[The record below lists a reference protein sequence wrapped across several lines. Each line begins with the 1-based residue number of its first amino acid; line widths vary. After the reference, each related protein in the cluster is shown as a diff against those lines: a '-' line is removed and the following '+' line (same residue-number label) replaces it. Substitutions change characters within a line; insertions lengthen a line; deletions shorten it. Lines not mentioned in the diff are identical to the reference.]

1 MVESDFEVLRKVIL
15 NKPEPTVKD
24 LQILLEGAA
33 SLVSENR
40 EEVKEDLLKI
50 AQRPS
55 VLMNDPSP
63 EGDTL
68 TRFFRLAENEES
80 TMDPTIRSV
89 LLYLKDHIQLL
100 FFAEDST
107 DVVANFLERHTEG
120 SFEDLQTE
128 SLYLGAQPWNKE
140 DPFSMPVGYGR
151 KRTPTGRLM
160 PVSTVW
166 KQDEEKPPEEKP
178 PVAEAA
184 NDESSQLESLD
195 ESADMADFERSVD
208 ELGIL
213 SSGGKSSD
221 SLGHSGD
228 ELGILSSHDEAF
240 DSNDATAIVEVPV
253 LNPPEAEKP
262 AEDQLQLIASRP
274 LESEECLTPPQTEA
288 PTILQP
294 PQSLQDST
302 KAAEDAASISE
313 ILQGTSRSPAPEPAA
328 AAPEASPVAP
338 APAQTAA
345 SSAPTEAPLT
355 ENQKKISSIRKRK
368 SQRLQQSQAP
378 SIATPHSAPPRK
390 GSALKICLALIL
402 GFGLGLIPYL
412 VMLKQKMDKE
422 KLASAQNGT
431 DHEAAVLALIQDWD
445 KQVQNWNEE
454 TSESDRGA
462 ALESFE
468 KKHKDLSEQLKA
480 HESAVTKSFY
490 KLADKALLSMSK
502 QLKSSKIL
510 WEMQQALKK
519 YPAEEKSPLKVE
531 EIAQGFA
538 LDTTSPCHKL
548 LAQAKE
554 TLTGHSNASTH
565 KQLILAQTKVRSFEY
580 KRVKSYITGRK
591 RINNRE
597 GIVSLLRQATREI
610 DPEAI
615 VFKEDL
621 LQTIHELTAK

>member
-15 NKPEPTVKD
+15 NKTEPTVKD

-80 TMDPTIRSV
+80 TMDPTLRSV

-178 PVAEAA
+178 PAAEAA

-221 SLGHSGD
+221 SVGHSGD
-228 ELGILSSHDEAF
+228 ELGILSSQDEAF

-274 LESEECLTPPQTEA
+274 LESEECLTPPQAEA

-302 KAAEDAASISE
+302 KAAEDAATISE
-313 ILQGTSRSPAPEPAA
+313 ILQGTSRSAAPEPAA
-328 AAPEASPVAP
+328 VAPEATPAAP
-338 APAQTAA
+338 APAPTTASDAPAEA
-345 SSAPTEAPLT
+345 SLSDS
-355 ENQKKISSIRKRK
+355 QKKISSIRKRK
-368 SQRLQQSQAP
+368 SQRLQQSQA
-378 SIATPHSAPPRK
+378 SVATPLSPPPRK

-412 VMLKQKMDKE
+412 VVLKQKMDKE
-422 KLASAQNGT
+422 KLASAQNGD

-445 KQVQNWNEE
+445 KQVQSWNEE

-462 ALESFE
+462 AIESFE
-468 KKHKDLSEQLKA
+468 KKHKDLSAQLKA
-480 HESAVTKSFY
+480 HESDVTKSFY

-510 WEMQQALKK
+510 WEMQQALKNV
-519 YPAEEKSPLKVE
+519 PAEDKSPLKVE

-538 LDTTSPCHKL
+538 LDTTSPCHSL

-554 TLTGHSNASTH
+554 TLTGHSNAPTH
-565 KQLILAQTKVRSFEY
+565 KQLLLAQTKVRSFEY